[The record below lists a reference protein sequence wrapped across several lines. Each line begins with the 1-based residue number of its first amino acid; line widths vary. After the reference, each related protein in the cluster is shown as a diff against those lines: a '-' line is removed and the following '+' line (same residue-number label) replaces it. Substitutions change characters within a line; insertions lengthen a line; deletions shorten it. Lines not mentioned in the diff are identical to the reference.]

1 MHSTDKKF
9 LLMDGRI
16 NFHRM
21 LHATVRRRF
30 CTSGLDCSGLLEINQ
45 QDKFANWRNMRSLFG
60 ST

>member
-45 QDKFANWRNMRSLFG
+45 QDKFAN
-60 ST
+60 